1 MSEIW
6 LSYVLDLLAQCR
18 NKLTVKILSHQPF
31 VIFVVMLCILEPMIA
46 VVNVCIEK
54 FLLLFVSFLGEK
66 LKDHRDLVPI

>member
-31 VIFVVMLCILEPMIA
+31 VIFVVMLCILEAMIA

-66 LKDHRDLVPI
+66 LKDRRDLVPI